1 MSFRVP
7 CAAALFTATS
17 THLRKSVSRP
27 SMKVGHGE
35 FEETSIKARFP
46 LPSSIAT
53 LSDIGAN
60 SNGKQA
66 PAPCLELAR
75 PWLARF
81 RSLYI
86 YWDAGDFVVGV
97 DGGDEEREVGRQLKT
112 LVCSWLLPL
121 DCCRAAVARWACFPI
136 LLAPVFDSV
145 VGGRADFRCNTGCEA
160 PSLSYFNGMATL
172 RKLHPLVSHQLRDS
186 SVE

>member
-1 MSFRVP
+1 MMPRALAAVVWMMAGSVALGGFICHLFR
-7 CAAALFTATS
+7 
-17 THLRKSVSRP
+17 
-27 SMKVGHGE
+27 G
-35 FEETSIKARFP
+35 
-46 LPSSIAT
+46 
-53 LSDIGAN
+53 
-60 SNGKQA
+60 
-66 PAPCLELAR
+66 
-75 PWLARF
+75 
-81 RSLYI
+81 LYI

-172 RKLHPLVSHQLRDS
+172 SNVTLLSERRRSNRDPYDGERSCRVDFFQWRYGGLQLLS
-186 SVE
+186 